1 MLNSDARQPSTLW
14 FIHQTVIVVI
24 SDSEAFQTAMQTAYS
39 SKYEV
44 DLMQM
49 PLVEEIPT
57 LFLSEWATEIMHP
70 AKYGFTY
77 QKTGTQ
83 CQMSASYA

>member
-1 MLNSDARQPSTLW
+1 
-14 FIHQTVIVVI
+14 
-24 SDSEAFQTAMQTAYS
+24 MQTAYS

-57 LFLSEWATEIMHP
+57 LFLSE
-70 AKYGFTY
+70 
-77 QKTGTQ
+77 
-83 CQMSASYA
+83 